1 MNSARETSFETLRV
15 SAVMRPKHLVWLKI
29 SGELDIYSY
38 NEFLPELD
46 EFVDKTARALVVDM
60 EDLGFMDSTGVKLLV
75 GFGNQ
80 FGFKNVAIY
89 KASRNILRVLRI
101 IALNQK
107 FVYLASDRD
116 LEYWRNNLDTAA

>member
-1 MNSARETSFETLRV
+1 M
-15 SAVMRPKHLVWLKI
+15 MRPKHLVWLKI
-29 SGELDIYSY
+29 SGELDIYAY

-46 EFVDKTARALVVDM
+46 EFVDKTAKALVVDM

-101 IALNQK
+101 IGLNQK